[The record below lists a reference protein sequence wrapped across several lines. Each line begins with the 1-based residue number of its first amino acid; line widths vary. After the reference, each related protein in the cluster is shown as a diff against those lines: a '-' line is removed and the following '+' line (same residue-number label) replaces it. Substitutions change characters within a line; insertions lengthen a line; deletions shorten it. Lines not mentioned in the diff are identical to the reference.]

1 MVMVQKDCLTP
12 KMVDIIEQVTSKVS
26 GKQKKKKQIILSHTS
41 RDIEE
46 YLSMIK
52 HRNDGKYDRIPHF
65 IISKDGHVIQ
75 KLALESYSNYFDEP
89 NINRNSIIIVLENLG
104 WLEKVPL
111 KDYYTNWI
119 GNIYK
124 REPYQRKWRDY
135 FFWEPY
141 TTKQVQTA
149 AELCINIVNE
159 HKIEKKCV
167 GHNTTIKDID
177 RTSGIVSRSNF
188 DKSFTDMSPAF
199 NFEKFTNYIK
209 DEQFV

>member
-1 MVMVQKDCLTP
+1 
-12 KMVDIIEQVTSKVS
+12 MVDIIDQITSQVS

-46 YLSMIK
+46 YLSMLK
-52 HRNDGKYDRIPHF
+52 NRGNGKFDRIPHF
-65 IISKDGHVIQ
+65 IISKEGSIIQ
-75 KLALESYSNYFDEP
+75 KLSLESYSNYFSEP
-89 NINRNSIIIVLENLG
+89 NINRNSIIIVFENLG

-124 REPYQRKWRDY
+124 GVPYERKWRDY
-135 FFWEPY
+135 FFWDPY
-141 TTKQVQTA
+141 TTKQIKSA
-149 AELCINIVNE
+149 AELCLNIVNE
-159 HKIEKKCV
+159 HKIEKNCV
-167 GHNTTIKDID
+167 GHNTTIKDIEK
-177 RTSGIVSRSNF
+177 TSGIVSRSNF

-209 DEQFV
+209 DEEFV